1 MDIKLELL
9 LNHINDFLRDAFERF
24 PPDTSKL
31 ADGIASL
38 ALSEIKSVLS
48 NDELSDFDA
57 IEQIVCIM
65 ENYRIDCGGR
75 HDF

>member
-9 LNHINDFLRDAFERF
+9 QNYICDFLKSAFERF

-31 ADGIASL
+31 ADSFAIM
-38 ALSEIKSVLS
+38 ALDDIKSVLK

>member
-9 LNHINDFLRDAFERF
+9 QNHICDFLRDAFETF
-24 PPDTSKL
+24 PPNTSKI
-31 ADGIASL
+31 ADSIAIM
-38 ALSEIKSVLS
+38 ALDDIKSVLS

-65 ENYRIDCGGR
+65 ESYRIDCGGR
-75 HDF
+75 NDF

>member
-9 LNHINDFLRDAFERF
+9 QNHICDFLRDAFETF
-24 PPDTSKL
+24 PPNTSKI
-31 ADGIASL
+31 ADSIAIM
-38 ALSEIKSVLS
+38 ALDDIKSVLS

-65 ENYRIDCGGR
+65 ESYRIDCGER